1 MTDVR
6 REQFP
11 LLWSTAGTEAVLA
24 KGFCSMVDTKYP
36 CVCRRTQLPGRGV
49 HSEKVR
55 EIEINSRLACR
66 FKKKKKKKCIQNCTV
81 ADAYCLS
88 GVRCAIIGQFGWSGR
103 RAPGEIKR
111 SRDLRGGRWSW
122 TLTFAQ
128 KRS

>member
-11 LLWSTAGTEAVLA
+11 LLWSTAGGEEALA
-24 KGFCSMVDTKYP
+24 KGFCSLVDTKYP

-66 FKKKKKKKCIQNCTV
+66 LKKKKMYTVLYCSRCIPSEWRALCYNWSVPSAQSV
-81 ADAYCLS
+81 
-88 GVRCAIIGQFGWSGR
+88 IMMFGWSGR
-103 RAPGEIKR
+103 F
-111 SRDLRGGRWSW
+111 L
-122 TLTFAQ
+122 
-128 KRS
+128 